1 MVNRKRKAAAV
12 SDSPVTPAKR
22 QATDGKAPK
31 RVNGNGGE
39 SKRTEED
46 SHPAEHFKTPS
57 NPQAT
62 LEGLPAELR
71 LQVYNYLCDSTIIHV
86 HHHVDEKANTS
97 KFTWTPCRAPN
108 PKSPLLCANPKWS
121 GMCDEADRCTYKLY
135 APPEPRGFWALA
147 ASSKHV
153 RNEAQEFFLRST
165 VVSMDPRTLRPWLD
179 HLEKHAPKQL
189 DSIRRITFAGP
200 TAHTY
205 CIQTNIADVQR
216 RAPNLEAVGI
226 QVQDA
231 SYRWVHST
239 PNNKLQIL
247 DNTWSRV
254 YWIPWI
260 YPLQPTIDVAIEAL
274 IWRKHCR
281 YTPNNVPEQ
290 QAAIRIYRKGRTLE
304 EGGTPAASPW
314 RDGDVEVEIDTPG
327 KLHSYKRNA
336 KWRQWWRTK
345 ETKNLG

>member
-12 SDSPVTPAKR
+12 SDSPAKR
-22 QATDGKAPK
+22 QAIIRKASK
-31 RVNGNGGE
+31 RVTTNDGQSQGI
-39 SKRTEED
+39 EED
-46 SHPAEHFKTPS
+46 SHPAEHFKKPS

-62 LEGLPAELR
+62 LEGLPVELR
-71 LQVYNYLCDSTIIHV
+71 LQIYNYLCDSTIIHV
-86 HHHVDEKANTS
+86 HDHYDEKANTS

-147 ASSKHV
+147 ASSKYI
-153 RNEAQEFFLRST
+153 RNETQEFFLRST

-189 DSIRRITFAGP
+189 NSIRRITLAGP
-200 TAHTY
+200 TVHAY
-205 CIQTNIADVQR
+205 SFQTGIPDLQR

-231 SYRWVHST
+231 SYRWMRST
-239 PNNKLQIL
+239 VNNKVQIP
-247 DNTWSRV
+247 DNAWSRV
-254 YWIPWI
+254 HWIHWM

-274 IWRKHCR
+274 IWRKHYR
-281 YTPNNVPEQ
+281 GMLSSVPEQ
-290 QAAIRIYRKGRTLE
+290 QAAIRIYRKGRTVE
-304 EGGTPAASPW
+304 EGGRPAASPW
-314 RDGDVEVEIDTPG
+314 QDSDVEVETDSPG
-327 KLHSYKRNA
+327 KVHSYKRNA

-345 ETKNLG
+345 EAKSLV